1 MWTRLGRLLQ
11 IAQGDRPIIV
21 ALLLQAFCTGI
32 FVGTLE
38 LEANT
43 VFLEAFG
50 ADRVPFALMVS
61 GLAGILIAAIYGY
74 FSKQL
79 KMRPFGILNLVVVTG
94 VSILFVGGL
103 QFMEQDYLDF
113 ATFVFSGPLILI
125 TLLGFWTTVRGKLS
139 SSRSKQL
146 HGLIEVALVGGMTI
160 ALLIT
165 PLLVSSGFRIHEIL
179 IAAMGSLIIA
189 ASAQVYILSNHGKQ
203 DGGYRN
209 KAGSAGPIRLF
220 SHKYTSSMATF
231 VVIGVAVSVLLH
243 YEFLS
248 VTQNRFPGGNELVE
262 FLGFFLGIGVM
273 LAWILKRFLFHWIK
287 SKFGIRMTLLL
298 LPVVL
303 LLLTIPASLLGEG
316 YGYGGGMQMF
326 AYFFL
331 LVVLS
336 NLFSRSMK
344 ESMEHPSMN
353 LIYQSLNTRERLNI
367 QSGIDGVFS
376 QIGVFATGLFLSLF
390 IMFQFIEL
398 YHVTYVLFVLLLI
411 WFVVGLSLYK
421 SYHRLLKVTLES
433 DRVFDPSDLRL
444 EEIEQFDI
452 EQSSFSLELIEFNP
466 YFFHYVSRER
476 ELSLLAHSDPMVRRI
491 IWDHILKSSPGL
503 SDITISQMLVNER
516 VPDIKERIRQLKKR
530 KLKSK
535 LGLQEAFI
543 RERLNKFNKV
553 QSEPDNSI
561 GEVFNNGESHE
572 IMAALYYV
580 AEEKDQNYIPEVIS
594 LFRERDPDVQGVSI
608 STAARLDLG
617 GNAHKLI
624 DLLSDPL
631 LYRAAWST
639 LVNQG
644 ENVLDELEMAFYKPD
659 SDISLQTRIV
669 SVISAIGGARSVQ
682 LLLQKLEYQHRD
694 VFHSVVRGLYT
705 NNFEATVIQEAQIQN
720 AILRMIQAGTW
731 IMAAKISVRTDDP
744 GGSLARVIEHEIWEV
759 NELIL
764 MLLSMIYDRKSVR
777 RIKISLLDR
786 QSDDRQMA
794 LELLELLLREPL
806 KTVLVSYFHDVA
818 VREKLDKLK
827 ELYPIDV
834 FPTDVLLKRILN
846 RTGTQMGDFIKIC
859 VLDRVGNVERFF
871 DEQQIIA
878 QGFHPNPRIRE
889 IAAQLLRKNNPEQYD
904 LLTERIDF
912 PDNSFPG
919 HEDMIRWYV
928 DTTMRLSSWKLFNNV
943 GINSLF
949 NLVSIARPFSEEW
962 TDDGSSVILAR
973 SVSAEDFTTLSNGIA
988 IIAANQPEILEQIR
1002 YLGTIGACEA
1012 FIIDRKEF
1020 VELLFDDRSLLHVF
1034 CSFLNQ
1040 ASLKPF

>member
-1 MWTRLGRLLQ
+1 MWTRLGKLLQ
-11 IAQGDRPIIV
+11 IAQGDRPMIV

-32 FVGTLE
+32 FVATLE

-43 VFLEAFG
+43 VFLEAYG

-61 GLAGILIAAIYGY
+61 GIVGIFIAAIYSY
-74 FSKQL
+74 LSKQL
-79 KMRPFGILNLVVVTG
+79 KMRPFGILNLVVVIG
-94 VSILFVGGL
+94 VSMLFISGV
-103 QFMEQDYLDF
+103 QFMEHDYLDF

-125 TLLGFWTTVRGKLS
+125 TLLGFWTTVKGKLS

-146 HGLIEVALVGGMTI
+146 GGLIEVALVGGMTL
-160 ALLIT
+160 ALLFT
-165 PLLVSSGFRIHEIL
+165 PLLVSVGFRMHEIL
-179 IAAMGSLIIA
+179 YAGMGSLIIA
-189 ASAQVYILSNHGKQ
+189 AIAQMYILSNPGKQ
-203 DGGYRN
+203 GGGYRN
-209 KAGSAGPIRLF
+209 ESGSAGPIRLF
-220 SHKYTSSMATF
+220 SHKYTASMATF
-231 VVIGVAVSVLLH
+231 VIIGVAVSVLLH

-248 VTQNRFPGGNELVE
+248 VTQNRFPGGKELVE

-303 LLLTIPASLLGEG
+303 LLLTIPASILGEG
-316 YGYGGGMQMF
+316 YGYGGGIQMF

-344 ESMEHPSMN
+344 ESMENPSMN
-353 LIYQSLNTRERLNI
+353 LIYQSLNTRERENI
-367 QSGIDGVFS
+367 QSGIEGVFS
-376 QIGVFATGLFLSLF
+376 QVGVFTAGLFLSLF

-452 EQSSFSLELIEFNP
+452 EQSSFALELIEFNP

-476 ELSLLAHSDPMVRRI
+476 ELCLVAHSDPMVRRM
-491 IWDHILKSSPGL
+491 IWEHLLKSSPGL
-503 SDITISQMLVNER
+503 TDIIISQMLVNER
-516 VPDIKERIRQLKKR
+516 VPDIKESIRQLKKR

-561 GEVFNNGESHE
+561 GEVFHSGEAHE

-594 LFRERDPDVQGVSI
+594 LFRDRDPDIQGVAI
-608 STAARLDLG
+608 STAAWLDLG
-617 GNAHKLI
+617 GKAGKLI
-624 DLLSDPL
+624 DLLSDPE
-631 LYRAAWST
+631 LYRTAWST
-639 LVNQG
+639 LVKQG

-659 SDISLQTRIV
+659 SGIRFQTRIV

-694 VFHSVVRGLYT
+694 VFHSVVQGLYT

-744 GGSLARVIEHEIWEV
+744 GGSLARVIDHELWEV

-777 RIKISLLDR
+777 RIKFSLLDR
-786 QSDDRQMA
+786 QLDDRQMA

-846 RTGTQMGDFIKIC
+846 RSGTQMGDFIKIC
-859 VLDRVGNVERFF
+859 VLERVGNVDRFF

-889 IAAQLLRKNNPEQYD
+889 IAAQLLRKKNPEQYD
-904 LLTERIDF
+904 LLTERLDF

-919 HEDMIRWYV
+919 HEDMVRWYL
-928 DTTMRLSSWKLFNNV
+928 DATMRLSSWKLFMNV

-949 NLVSIARPFSEEW
+949 KLVSIARPFSEEW
-962 TDDGSSVILAR
+962 TDDGNSVILAR
-973 SVSAEDFTTLSNGIA
+973 SVSSEGFTTLSNGIA

-1012 FIIDRKEF
+1012 FLIDRKQL
-1020 VELLFDDRSLLHVF
+1020 VELLFDERSLLHVL